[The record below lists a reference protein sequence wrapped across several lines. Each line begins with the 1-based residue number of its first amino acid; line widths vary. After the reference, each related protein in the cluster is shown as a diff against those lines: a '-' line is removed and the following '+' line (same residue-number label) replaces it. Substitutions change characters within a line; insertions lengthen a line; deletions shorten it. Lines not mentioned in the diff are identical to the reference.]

1 MPELDIQQ
9 EPIRSPTASPRARP
23 TRPSP
28 AISLLRLEAL
38 SVREIGY
45 KDHRFG
51 IDTPYLATP
60 LGWGEYAPLYG
71 EDALDAPWD
80 VVVIS
85 PAEFTVEHG
94 ALYPHDGLFP
104 RHGFFPAVV

>member
-9 EPIRSPTASPRARP
+9 DPIRSPTSSPRARP

-71 EDALDAPWD
+71 EDALEPPWD
-80 VVVIS
+80 VVVIA
-85 PAEFTVEHG
+85 PGETVVEDV
-94 ALYPHDGLFP
+94 ALYPHNGLFP
-104 RHGFFPAVV
+104 ADGFFPAGA